1 MCVVWWVIVGNQ
13 GVLVKIG
20 ASISFGDVGELLLML
35 NGI

>member
-1 MCVVWWVIVGNQ
+1 MVWWVIVGNQ

-20 ASISFGDVGELLLML
+20 ASIIFGDDGELLLML